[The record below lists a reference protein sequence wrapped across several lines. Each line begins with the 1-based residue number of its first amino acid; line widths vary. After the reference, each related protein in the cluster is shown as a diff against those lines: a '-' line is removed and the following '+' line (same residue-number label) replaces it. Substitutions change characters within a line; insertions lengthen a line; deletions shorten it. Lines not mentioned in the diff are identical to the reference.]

1 MSVRK
6 LFVSA
11 ALAALVVGA
20 TPGRASADWL
30 FTPFVGSAFGGNA
43 NFGDFNNFDDEFER
57 RVTFGGS
64 LGWMGAGIIG
74 AEMDFGWTPN
84 FFENTSGDGD
94 FDFGDSNV
102 TTLMGNLILGVPL
115 GGTHGFGIRPYAS
128 GGIGLIKSRV
138 DGGTFF
144 NDLTTN
150 DLGFNA
156 GAGLHMFFSDSVGIK
171 GDIRYFQSLQDD
183 EPDDEFDI
191 GLRDFHFWRASVG
204 VTFRFGN

>member
-57 RVTFGGS
+57 RVTYGGS

-84 FFENTSGDGD
+84 FFENTSGDAD

-156 GAGLHMFFSDSVGIK
+156 GAGVEIHVLGASSLFFQTSMTNVAADQGTLGEEGRNLRWMPIT
-171 GDIRYFQSLQDD
+171 
-183 EPDDEFDI
+183 I
-191 GLRDFHFWRASVG
+191 GFLLR
-204 VTFRFGN
+204 